1 MSGRET
7 ILITGANGMLG
18 GALVKELAG
27 STGCD
32 IIAVARD
39 KDKIRDMLLREEIG
53 SSDRI
58 TAVSRDDFLKGS
70 WEGVSAMVHLA
81 FSRAN
86 MPVESIAASLDYS
99 RDVFR
104 KTWESNVPEAIY
116 ISSQAVYGP
125 TPEFRSEDMA
135 AAPDSVYAMAKY
147 AGEKLF
153 EEVFDGTEVKHSVL
167 RLDYV
172 IQSQRLVPFLC
183 RDAKEKGV
191 LNLRGG
197 KQNFSYI
204 DKSDAAKAIAA
215 LLAYKGTWRPVYNV
229 GPDRMRISLPEIAE
243 LVREAAE
250 NHGRSGI
257 KINLEESDAELWS
270 GMDSRL
276 FMNDTGWKPSMNIYQ
291 MIESIYESVQV

>member
-1 MSGRET
+1 MSRRGP
-7 ILITGANGMLG
+7 IIITGANGMLG
-18 GALVKELAG
+18 GSLVRELADC
-27 STGCD
+27 SGCD

-39 KDKIRDMLLREEIG
+39 KDKIRDMIAREEIRFRE
-53 SSDRI
+53 RI
-58 TAVSRDDFLKGS
+58 TAVTQEEFSGGS
-70 WEGVSAMVHLA
+70 WKDAGAMVHLA

-86 MPVESIAASLDYS
+86 MPNESIAASLDYAKN
-99 RDVFR
+99 VFR
-104 KTWESNVPEAIY
+104 KAKESNIPEVIY

-125 TPEFRSEDMA
+125 TSEFRSEDMA

-153 EEVFDGTEVKHSVL
+153 EEVFEGRGVKHSVL

-197 KQNFSYI
+197 RQTFSYL
-204 DKSDAAKAIAA
+204 DKRDAAKAIAA
-215 LLAYKGTWRPVYNV
+215 LLSCGGDWKPVYNV
-229 GPDRMRISLPEIAE
+229 GPDRMRILLTEIAGIVKE
-243 LVREAAE
+243 VAE
-250 NHGRSGI
+250 DHGRGNI
-257 KINLEESDAELWS
+257 EIRLEKGDAELWS

-276 FMNDTGWKPSMNIYQ
+276 FMHDTGWKPSMDIYQ
-291 MIESIYESVQV
+291 MIESVYEAVQV